1 MTLELLR
8 RRFDLYSYL
17 ENKPKFIPSERDL
30 EEVVKSVMGD
40 EDINFTLVIGENGSL
55 SYFDKVT
62 LAGQDKCISK
72 LKPLAEITSRAD
84 LEKVVKDFIQS
95 EPKENEIIDVRV
107 ETLRE
112 RMNLQRGKTVAISSF
127 TMRKKTS

>member
-1 MTLELLR
+1 MYSSIMTLELLR

-30 EEVVKSVMGD
+30 EE
-40 EDINFTLVIGENGSL
+40 
-55 SYFDKVT
+55 
-62 LAGQDKCISK
+62 
-72 LKPLAEITSRAD
+72 
-84 LEKVVKDFIQS
+84 VVKDFIQS